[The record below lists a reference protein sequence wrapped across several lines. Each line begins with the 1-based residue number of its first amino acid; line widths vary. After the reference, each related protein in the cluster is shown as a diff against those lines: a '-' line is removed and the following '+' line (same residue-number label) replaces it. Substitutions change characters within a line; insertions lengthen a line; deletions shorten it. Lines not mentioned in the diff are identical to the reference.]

1 MLPEQAIEISKV
13 RFDHAKECLRDAKL
27 LLAGES
33 YRSAANRAYYAIFH
47 AMRAVLALDGVDMKH
62 HSGIISEFR
71 KRYIKTGVFD
81 ISLSGLSSELSDV
94 REGSD
99 YNDFFIVSKADTAEQ
114 VQSAGTFL
122 TAVETYLRT
131 NIESVRHLTQTVT
144 QTGQK
149 RDGRNRKI
157 PVNAEFFHLKYA
169 HIIIKIQKNTNGRLL
184 TCMGSQ
190 VRVLYCPP

>member
-81 ISLSGLSSELSDV
+81 ASLSGLISELSDV

-131 NIESVRHLTQTVT
+131 KYCVCTSHDPNRDPDWAKTRWTQ
-144 QTGQK
+144 
-149 RDGRNRKI
+149 
-157 PVNAEFFHLKYA
+157 
-169 HIIIKIQKNTNGRLL
+169 
-184 TCMGSQ
+184 
-190 VRVLYCPP
+190 

>member
-131 NIESVRHLTQTVT
+131 KYWVCTSPDPN
-144 QTGQK
+144 
-149 RDGRNRKI
+149 RDPDWAK
-157 PVNAEFFHLKYA
+157 
-169 HIIIKIQKNTNGRLL
+169 T
-184 TCMGSQ
+184 
-190 VRVLYCPP
+190 

>member
-1 MLPEQAIEISKV
+1 MGSICNHLRMLPIFSFFCVVKHH
-13 RFDHAKECLRDAKL
+13 RC
-27 LLAGES
+27 

-81 ISLSGLSSELSDV
+81 TSLSGLISELSDV

-122 TAVETYLRT
+122 AAVETYLRT
-131 NIESVRHLTQTVT
+131 
-144 QTGQK
+144 
-149 RDGRNRKI
+149 
-157 PVNAEFFHLKYA
+157 KY
-169 HIIIKIQKNTNGRLL
+169 
-184 TCMGSQ
+184 
-190 VRVLYCPP
+190 

>member
-27 LLAGES
+27 LLAGEG

-81 ISLSGLSSELSDV
+81 IGLSGLISELSDV

-122 TAVETYLRT
+122 TAVETYLWT
-131 NIESVRHLTQTVT
+131 
-144 QTGQK
+144 
-149 RDGRNRKI
+149 
-157 PVNAEFFHLKYA
+157 KY
-169 HIIIKIQKNTNGRLL
+169 
-184 TCMGSQ
+184 
-190 VRVLYCPP
+190 

>member
-1 MLPEQAIEISKV
+1 MTTQRNVCGTQSCCLQAKATAV
-13 RFDHAKECLRDAKL
+13 RQTVH
-27 LLAGES
+27 
-33 YRSAANRAYYAIFH
+33 YAIFH

-81 ISLSGLSSELSDV
+81 TSLSGLISELSDV

-131 NIESVRHLTQTVT
+131 
-144 QTGQK
+144 
-149 RDGRNRKI
+149 
-157 PVNAEFFHLKYA
+157 KY
-169 HIIIKIQKNTNGRLL
+169 
-184 TCMGSQ
+184 
-190 VRVLYCPP
+190 